1 MRSLVVGVWS
11 KLLTQI
17 AGPQQNDHPPAAA
30 FLKLLKLLQPRAAVV
45 KICEVK
51 RGNVTPAR
59 LLFWGRNRYMID

>member
-1 MRSLVVGVWS
+1 VV
-11 KLLTQI
+11 TTR
-17 AGPQQNDHPPAAA
+17 PAAA

-59 LLFWGRNRYMID
+59 LYFGVGIAI